1 MSDLKTGGEDL
12 PQGLKHAL
20 MQNRAAMD
28 RFLSLTEV
36 ERRDIIDGTRRIS
49 SGDEMRNYVTSIL
62 QTY

>member
-1 MSDLKTGGEDL
+1 MSALETGGEEL
-12 PQGLKHAL
+12 PQGLKNAL

-49 SGDEMRNYVTSIL
+49 SRDEMRNYVSSIL

>member
-1 MSDLKTGGEDL
+1 MSEFELEGEEL
-12 PQGLKHAL
+12 PQGLRNAL
-20 MQNRAAMD
+20 LQNRAAMD

-49 SGDEMRNYVTSIL
+49 SRDEMRSYVTSIL